1 MFFNPNNFFIG
12 VFCLS
17 LSNKLNNMK
26 TFFKLMGFYVSRS
39 GILHTK
45 TLFAVLM
52 ANIGVTDGHF
62 IYLGRNM
69 YKLNKEE

>member
-1 MFFNPNNFFIG
+1 MT
-12 VFCLS
+12 
-17 LSNKLNNMK
+17 

-45 TLFAVLM
+45 TWFAKFM
-52 ANIGVTDGHF
+52 ADRGVIDGDF

-69 YKLNKEE
+69 YKVNREEDER

>member
-1 MFFNPNNFFIG
+1 ME
-12 VFCLS
+12 
-17 LSNKLNNMK
+17 

-45 TLFAVLM
+45 TLFARFIT
-52 ANIGVTDGHF
+52 NIGVTDGHF

-69 YKLNKEE
+69 YKLNKEL

>member
-1 MFFNPNNFFIG
+1 
-12 VFCLS
+12 
-17 LSNKLNNMK
+17 MK
-26 TFFKLMGFYVSRS
+26 TFFKLMGFYVSKS

-45 TLFAVLM
+45 TLFAEFI
-52 ANIGVTDGHF
+52 ANMNVTDGDF